1 MNSTLFIESATVVL
15 SNSCQITNVLVEK
28 GIITQIGNFKKPA
41 KAQLIPAQGLYLT
54 PGAIDAH
61 VHFKLKTPLG
71 NSIDDFE
78 SGSRAALA
86 GGTTTII
93 DFITPQQN
101 KNLAQ
106 AYKERKKDIK
116 TIYTDYS
123 LHQSITH
130 WDKNTAS
137 QMEEAV
143 VKDGIS
149 SFKTYLAYTNSI
161 GINMEILE
169 KVMLQAAKLDALVMI
184 HAENGDLIN
193 SLQRKYGQETQNIG
207 INHTLIHTVE
217 SEVTTIKE
225 ILKLSAKTNC
235 KTYIVHVST
244 KDGIKAIKQA
254 QQKGVA
260 IFAETC
266 PQYYLFNDKVYSDSQ
281 KKAIDFI
288 LSPPIRSEEN
298 QNGILKAIINGNID
312 TISTDHC
319 AFSEEA
325 KHKTNIAYNAIPHG
339 IGGVQYRLMTFY
351 TTFVKTKFLDWCDMV
366 KLTAENPAKI
376 FGLSK
381 KGRIAP
387 GYDAD
392 LVLWKVLD
400 QAKSLKTIQN
410 QSRSN
415 IFSYENEKTFILPSL
430 IIKSGEIV
438 LEKGQLK
445 DKLPQGQWI
454 SR

>member
-1 MNSTLFIESATVVL
+1 
-15 SNSCQITNVLVEK
+15 
-28 GIITQIGNFKKPA
+28 
-41 KAQLIPAQGLYLT
+41 
-54 PGAIDAH
+54 
-61 VHFKLKTPLG
+61 
-71 NSIDDFE
+71 
-78 SGSRAALA
+78 
-86 GGTTTII
+86 
-93 DFITPQQN
+93 
-101 KNLAQ
+101 
-106 AYKERKKDIK
+106 
-116 TIYTDYS
+116 
-123 LHQSITH
+123 
-130 WDKNTAS
+130 
-137 QMEEAV
+137 MEEAA

-169 KVMLQAAKLDALVMI
+169 KVMLQAAKLNALVMI
-184 HAENGDLIN
+184 HAENGNLIN
-193 SLQRKYGQETQNIG
+193 QLQRKYGQETQNIG
-207 INHTLIHTVE
+207 IIHTLIHTVE
-217 SEVTTIKE
+217 SEVATIKE

-244 KDGIKAIKQA
+244 TDGIKAIKQA

-319 AFSEEA
+319 AFSRET
-325 KHKTNIAYNAIPHG
+325 KHKINTTYNAIPHG
-339 IGGVQYRLMTFY
+339 ISGVQYRLMTFY
-351 TTFVKTKFLDWCDMV
+351 TTFVKTKLLDWCDMV

-381 KGRIAP
+381 KGRIAL

-392 LVLWKVLD
+392 LVLWDVLD

-438 LEKGQLK
+438 VEKGRLK